1 MTKRCDFLK
10 LALASYPVLAGS
22 KLLTACSSS
31 TGSDFEND
39 EFPSFATLNIF
50 QGMPIKATFLD
61 EISWD
66 IPHQNWGTREWDAD
80 FRAMKKMG
88 INTVVL
94 IRAGHLYNRYCEHFN
109 IKL

>member
-1 MTKRCDFLK
+1 MTKRRDFLK

-39 EFPSFATLNIF
+39 EFPSSAY
-50 QGMPIKATFLD
+50 Q
-61 EISWD
+61 
-66 IPHQNWGTREWDAD
+66 Q
-80 FRAMKKMG
+80 
-88 INTVVL
+88 
-94 IRAGHLYNRYCEHFN
+94 AGHLYNRYCEHFN